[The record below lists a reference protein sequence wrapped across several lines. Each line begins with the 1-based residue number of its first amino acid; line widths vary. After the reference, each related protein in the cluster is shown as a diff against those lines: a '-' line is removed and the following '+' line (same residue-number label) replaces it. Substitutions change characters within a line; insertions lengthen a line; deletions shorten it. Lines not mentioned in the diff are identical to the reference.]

1 MNPALDPAPAVS
13 PPAADARRVLRG
25 GMVGMGM
32 IFDETYR
39 PFFEQVRATGLY
51 DRSFGDVDVPL
62 AAVASRTGQRA
73 EKYLRAGGSWPR
85 PA

>member
-1 MNPALDPAPAVS
+1 MNPAVDPAPAAS

-39 PFFEQVRATGLY
+39 PFFEQVRGTGLY
-51 DRSFGDVDVPL
+51 DRSFGTIEVPL

-73 EKYLRAGGSWPR
+73 AAFLRAGALPR
-85 PA
+85 PT